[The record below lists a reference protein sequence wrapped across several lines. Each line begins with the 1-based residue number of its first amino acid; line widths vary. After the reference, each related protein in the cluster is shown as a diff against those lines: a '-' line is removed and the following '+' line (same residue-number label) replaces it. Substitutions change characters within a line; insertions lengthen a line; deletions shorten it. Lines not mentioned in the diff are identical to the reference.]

1 MFCSFVYRCDE
12 RTKFICFVCLIFFPR
27 LCLLFGSSVRST
39 VFFSFIA
46 FITETKH
53 ERVVFFVWIIFNKR
67 TNKLCKNR
75 MELPE
80 ETALSPF
87 HRNRLWLIL
96 VFFLLL
102 FSFFSIFR
110 PTIFRWFLVPFEKF
124 STHLTKQ
131 ICNMF
136 CRQYECALFL
146 KLGPIILLNGTF
158 RVDLNAKNSNNKQQT
173 TT

>member
-1 MFCSFVYRCDE
+1 MLFCLSMRRTYKVYL
-12 RTKFICFVCLIFFPR
+12 FCLSYIFAR

-39 VFFSFIA
+39 VFVSFIA

-53 ERVVFFVWIIFNKR
+53 ERVAFFVWIIFNKR

-96 VFFLLL
+96 VFF
-102 FSFFSIFR
+102 FSSFVFAFQYFFPNYFSLVSSSVWKIFNAFNQTNLQYVLPPIWMR
-110 PTIFRWFLVPFEKF
+110 TIPKARSNYPLKWNISCWFECEK
-124 STHLTKQ
+124 
-131 ICNMF
+131 
-136 CRQYECALFL
+136 
-146 KLGPIILLNGTF
+146 P
-158 RVDLNAKNSNNKQQT
+158 
-173 TT
+173 

>member
-12 RTKFICFVCLIFFPR
+12 RTKFICFVCLIIFPR

-96 VFFLLL
+96 VFFSSFVFVFQY
-102 FSFFSIFR
+102 FSLNYFSLVSSSVWEIFNAFNQTNLQYVLPLIWMR
-110 PTIFRWFLVPFEKF
+110 TIPKARSNYPLKRNISCWFECEK
-124 STHLTKQ
+124 Q
-131 ICNMF
+131 
-136 CRQYECALFL
+136 
-146 KLGPIILLNGTF
+146 
-158 RVDLNAKNSNNKQQT
+158 
-173 TT
+173 